1 MSASLENAGVCILS
15 ATAPQPQVDAA
26 GLRAKGLRVRTVS
39 TCVADVLLASASLAM
54 LVIPSADLHPGT
66 AGAERQWDRC
76 HHLTAST
83 QPLRCISE
91 LFVAVLMLITAY
103 YASLQIRRRRGSPR
117 SKCVAGCQSLSQK
130 GFRSALVIVH
140 GPSSPQLQASALS
153 ARPASTLEQARYGI

>member
-1 MSASLENAGVCILS
+1 MQNNRFRLVMSASLENAGVCILS

-76 HHLTAST
+76 ITSCQHAAPAMISNSSLRADAHHSILRQFVST
-83 QPLRCISE
+83 
-91 LFVAVLMLITAY
+91 
-103 YASLQIRRRRGSPR
+103 
-117 SKCVAGCQSLSQK
+117 SQGEPK
-130 GFRSALVIVH
+130 V
-140 GPSSPQLQASALS
+140 
-153 ARPASTLEQARYGI
+153 